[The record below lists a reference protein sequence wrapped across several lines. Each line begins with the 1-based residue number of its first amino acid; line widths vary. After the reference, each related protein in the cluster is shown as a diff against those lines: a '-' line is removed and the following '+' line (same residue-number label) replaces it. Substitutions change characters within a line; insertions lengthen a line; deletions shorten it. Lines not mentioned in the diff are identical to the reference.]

1 MNIEA
6 QNAGS
11 FGTNVR
17 PTPADSLRRRRDPF
31 SGTRRRAVVR
41 PVPQFRSD
49 SRVQDRAA
57 IVSLRRTPNA
67 APHSAIDWSDVVT
80 QRVRYER
87 GDVIFAQ
94 GDPAATV
101 MYVEDGAVRMSVLS
115 HNGKEAVVAMLE
127 AGQFFG
133 EPCLAG
139 HPKRMATAT
148 TIGAS
153 TLRAIAKDEMIRH
166 LHMKPALAHH
176 FIVHMVQRNVRI
188 EQDFIDQMFN
198 SSEKRLARTLL
209 LLARSG
215 NASTPDRVIPRIT
228 QEVLAEMVGTT
239 RARINLFMNKFRRLG
254 LVDYKSSG
262 SLKINNSLVHVVL
275 RDG

>member
-6 QNAGS
+6 ESRGNY
-11 FGTNVR
+11 GTNVPDR
-17 PTPADSLRRRRDPF
+17 LQRRRDAF
-31 SGTRRRAVVR
+31 SGTLGRSVVR
-41 PVPQFRSD
+41 PVPRFLSE
-49 SRVQDRAA
+49 SRARDRVWM
-57 IVSLRRTPNA
+57 VSPKQMPNA
-67 APHSAIDWSDVVT
+67 APDSAIDWSGVVT

-87 GDVIFAQ
+87 GHVIFAQ

-115 HNGKEAVVAMLE
+115 HTGKEAVVAVLE

-139 HPKRMATAT
+139 HSKRMATAKS
-148 TIGAS
+148 IGAS
-153 TLRAIAKDEMIRH
+153 TLRAIPKDEMIRH
-166 LHMKPALAHH
+166 LHLKPELADH

-188 EQDFIDQMFN
+188 EQDFVDQMFN

-215 NASTPDRVIPRIT
+215 NVTARDRVIPRIT

-254 LVDYKSSG
+254 WVEYKSSG
-262 SLKINNSLVHVVL
+262 SLRINNSLVHVVL